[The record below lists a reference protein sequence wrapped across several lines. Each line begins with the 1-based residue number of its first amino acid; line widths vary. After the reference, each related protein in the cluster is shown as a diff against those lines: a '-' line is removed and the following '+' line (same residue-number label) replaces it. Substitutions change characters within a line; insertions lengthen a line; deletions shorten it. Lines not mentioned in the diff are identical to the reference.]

1 MIKHLSINS
10 NNLILKRKLL
20 LTFLLISSS
29 IGSYTYSEITAHP
42 PDQNKPTNKNL
53 EFIRSTIADFSI
65 YYLSPVSY
73 IKKETKKTVDI
84 VATPSENIMGPGIQK
99 QSTLAKFLKNNN
111 QNIDYKYAQTLASLY
126 IKEANYEGVNPDIAF
141 TQMCHETGFLR
152 FDGTVNKNQNNFCGL
167 GVTGNGVKGLSFK
180 DSKLGVRAHIQH
192 LKAYASTHKLKNELI
207 DDRFK
212 YVKRGSVTH
221 LSGLT
226 GSWAMDT
233 KYDLKIRNLLARLY
247 KIEQ

>member
-1 MIKHLSINS
+1 MVKHQSINS

-20 LTFLLISSS
+20 LTFLLIFSS

-167 GVTGNGVKGLSFK
+167 GVTGNGVKGL
-180 DSKLGVRAHIQH
+180 
-192 LKAYASTHKLKNELI
+192 
-207 DDRFK
+207 
-212 YVKRGSVTH
+212 
-221 LSGLT
+221 
-226 GSWAMDT
+226 
-233 KYDLKIRNLLARLY
+233 
-247 KIEQ
+247 